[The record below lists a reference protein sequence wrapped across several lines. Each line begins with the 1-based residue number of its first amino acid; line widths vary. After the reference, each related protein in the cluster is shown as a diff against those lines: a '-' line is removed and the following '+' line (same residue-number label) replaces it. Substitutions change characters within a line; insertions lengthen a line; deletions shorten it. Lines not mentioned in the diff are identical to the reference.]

1 MEFTMPQGTFP
12 SDPVA
17 FLTNPEAAAAN
28 RVWRQ
33 DCWLM
38 LKARQGH
45 PIEREAGNRLN
56 DLEERITGRSTLV
69 NVSTDC
75 DPDPLPPAPAM
86 TEVEAARRRA
96 EPSIFRAI
104 AARAMG
110 SRGGSAA

>member
-1 MEFTMPQGTFP
+1 MPQGTYP

-17 FLTNPEAAAAN
+17 FLTDPEAAAAN

-56 DLEERITGRSTLV
+56 DLEERITGRSMLAHV
-69 NVSTDC
+69 ATDC

-96 EPSIFRAI
+96 EPAIFRAI
-104 AARAMG
+104 AALGMG
-110 SRGGSAA
+110 HRRGSAA

>member
-1 MEFTMPQGTFP
+1 MPQGTFP

-38 LKARQGH
+38 L
-45 PIEREAGNRLN
+45 
-56 DLEERITGRSTLV
+56 EERITGRSTLV
-69 NVSTDC
+69 HVSTDC